1 MRSFRLLFLTFSAA
15 LVFSLGTAAHADPV
29 ITAAGTTIVA
39 SGGVAPGS
47 PINYDFFDF
56 GNNQPTHLT
65 NYTVSVGEPG
75 EAEYPGNGSYSS
87 VTAPDGSG
95 PFTTGTAY
103 YGGSNGTVLEA
114 TFTANFSGS
123 FNVWLLDENADL
135 GFVTDSSVGLGVNG
149 GAAVTLDS
157 DPTAVNTNA
166 FNEFTVTGA
175 TPGDTFQVYA
185 TGTDGNGFGFDET
198 NMGGITF
205 SDPSTVPEPS
215 SLVLLG
221 TGVLGA
227 FGAARRRFLKA

>member
-1 MRSFRLLFLTFSAA
+1 MRSLRGLSLTFLAA
-15 LVFSLGTAAHADPV
+15 FAFSFTTAAHADPV

-39 SGGVAPGS
+39 AGGVAPGS

-75 EAEYPGNGSYSS
+75 ESEYPGNGAYST
-87 VTAPDGSG
+87 VTAPDGNG

-103 YGGSNGTVLEA
+103 YGSSNGTVLEA
-114 TFTANFSGS
+114 TFTTNLSGS
-123 FNVWLLDENADL
+123 FNVWLLDENADI

-149 GAAVTLDS
+149 GAAVTINS

-205 SDPSTVPEPS
+205 SDPVPEPS
-215 SLVLLG
+215 SMMLLG
-221 TGVLGA
+221 TGILGTL
-227 FGAARRRFLKA
+227 GAARRRFIKA